1 MGSCWVGGTG
11 EELLLSSELLSEAEL
26 LELLDVELLRID
38 REGDLANGEDGGEG
52 DLANGEDDGEGDL
65 AGEGLA
71 DLSIGPMLL
80 SEL

>member
-1 MGSCWVGGTG
+1 MGNWAGTG

-26 LELLDVELLRID
+26 LELLEVELLRID
-38 REGDLANGEDGGEG
+38 REGDLANGEDGEG
-52 DLANGEDDGEGDL
+52 DP